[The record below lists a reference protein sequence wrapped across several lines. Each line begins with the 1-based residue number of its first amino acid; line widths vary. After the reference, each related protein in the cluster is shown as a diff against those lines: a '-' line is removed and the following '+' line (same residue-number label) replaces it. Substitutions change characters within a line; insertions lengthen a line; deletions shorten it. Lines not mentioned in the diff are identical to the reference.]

1 MEGPVRLEKKVVVSN
16 KVGLHVRAASLFV
29 DTAKKFASNIRVKT
43 DEKEADGKSIL
54 DMLTLGAA
62 PGVSL
67 LLIAEGEDA
76 AQAIHSLEEL
86 VKARF
91 HEKEE

>member
-1 MEGPVRLEKKVVVSN
+1 MEESVRFEKKVVVSN
-16 KVGLHVRAASLFV
+16 RVGLHVRAASLFV
-29 DTAKKFASNIRVKT
+29 DTAQKFASNIRVRT
-43 DEKEADGKSIL
+43 DQREADGKSIL

-67 LLIAEGEDA
+67 LLIAEGKDA
-76 AQAIHSLEEL
+76 QQAINSLEEL

-91 HEKEE
+91 HEE